1 MIRFEALMRAVQRR
15 ERIRKC
21 LNTPS
26 DITATCGGHKLPE
39 LPCLIKSADPE
50 NSPLFLGK
58 GCFCMCQSVAAP
70 HLPETPAEV
79 RSLDHL
85 RHFVH
90 ITLCRKENLL
100 ENHFPMSELELLQ
113 NGRRCGYQFVLHG
126 PRSVKLAAVWA
137 ESSNEVLLYD
147 ATGKRYGRIRLP
159 HKVA

>member
-1 MIRFEALMRAVQRR
+1 
-15 ERIRKC
+15 
-21 LNTPS
+21 
-26 DITATCGGHKLPE
+26 
-39 LPCLIKSADPE
+39 
-50 NSPLFLGK
+50 
-58 GCFCMCQSVAAP
+58 MCQSVAAP
-70 HLPETPAEV
+70 HLPETPGEV

-100 ENHFPMSELELLQ
+100 ENHFPMSELELQQ

-159 HKVA
+159 NKVA